1 MKHNASQQAVE
12 KVRIGCTASCISN
25 QRPLQGWIQFARL
38 GGMGEEEDKLQGW
51 QVWEEAR
58 KSGRAK
64 GGVATSNESGGRS
77 DVFKEGAQERLR
89 EHLP

>member
-51 QVWEEAR
+51 QVWEEEEEEEEEGIS
-58 KSGRAK
+58 SG
-64 GGVATSNESGGRS
+64 
-77 DVFKEGAQERLR
+77 
-89 EHLP
+89 